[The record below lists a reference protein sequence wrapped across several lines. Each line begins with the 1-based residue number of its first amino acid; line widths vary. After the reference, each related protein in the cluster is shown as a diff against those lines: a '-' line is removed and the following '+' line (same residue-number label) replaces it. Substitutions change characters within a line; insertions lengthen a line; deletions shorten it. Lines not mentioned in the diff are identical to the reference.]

1 MKAYRHKFNK
11 RLTGVWL
18 LLFIVATSVNL
29 YGQDLEEDEIDVL
42 LDELFFNDQQF
53 IDDILESFNTYNF
66 LYTNLSFN
74 SNTFFSGRE
83 SGIDQFNIV
92 PQLSYYS
99 SSGFNLSVSG
109 LFYETFTPNWDFTN
123 VYAGY
128 YHAIGDKKL
137 FHYNVGYTRYF
148 YSDGWDTFTNS
159 LDLSIGLRNKKKT
172 IGTKIA
178 ASYLF
183 GTDQSFQI
191 ASRTYANAIITR
203 NKDFVLK
210 FRPQIGFLIAQ
221 QTIAL
226 EQLNTQ
232 GNQTTTE
239 YIYNDIFDLLN
250 TQLNLPIVLATKSWD
265 IELGYNI
272 NIPSPVET
280 ESNLNTTGF
289 FNISIG
295 YLIDLDRN

>member
-1 MKAYRHKFNK
+1 MKAYRHNFNK
-11 RLTGVWL
+11 RSTAVWL
-18 LLFIVATSVNL
+18 LLFIVATSINI
-29 YGQDLEEDEIDVL
+29 YGQDPEEDEIDVL
-42 LDELFFNDQQF
+42 LDELFFNEQQF

-123 VYAGY
+123 VYVGY
-128 YHAIGDKKL
+128 YHVIGNKKL

-172 IGTKIA
+172 IGTKIG

-210 FRPQIGFLIAQ
+210 FRPQLGFLIAQ

-280 ESNLNTTGF
+280 ESNLNNTGF
-289 FNISIG
+289 INLSIG
-295 YLIDLDRN
+295 YLIDLDKK

>member
-11 RLTGVWL
+11 RSTAVWL
-18 LLFIVATSVNL
+18 LLFIVATSINI
-29 YGQDLEEDEIDVL
+29 YGQDPEEDEIDVL
-42 LDELFFNDQQF
+42 LDELFFNEQQF

-123 VYAGY
+123 VYVGY
-128 YHAIGDKKL
+128 YHVIGKKKL

-172 IGTKIA
+172 IGTKIG

-210 FRPQIGFLIAQ
+210 FRPQLGFLIAQ

-280 ESNLNTTGF
+280 ESNLNNTGF
-289 FNISIG
+289 INLSIG
-295 YLIDLDRN
+295 

>member
-1 MKAYRHKFNK
+1 MA
-11 RLTGVWL
+11 VWL
-18 LLFIVATSVNL
+18 LLFTVVTSANL
-29 YGQDLEEDEIDVL
+29 YAQEPEQDEIDML
-42 LDELFFNDQQF
+42 LDDLFFNDQQLV
-53 IDDILESFNTYNF
+53 DDILDSFNTYNF
-66 LYTNLSFN
+66 LYANLSFH

-83 SGIDQFNIV
+83 SGVDQYNVV
-92 PQLSYYS
+92 PQFSYYS
-99 SSGFNLSVSG
+99 SSGFNVSISG
-109 LFYETFTPNWDFTN
+109 LYYETFTPNWDFTN
-123 VYAGY
+123 VYLGY
-128 YHAIGDKKL
+128 YHTIGKKKL
-137 FHYNVGYTRYF
+137 IHYNVGYTRYF
-148 YSDGWDTFTNS
+148 YSYDWDTFTNS
-159 LDLSIGLRNKKKT
+159 LHLSIGLRNKKKT
-172 IGTKIA
+172 IGTKLG

-191 ASRTYANAIITR
+191 ASRTYANVTITR
-203 NKDFVLK
+203 KKNFVLK

-280 ESNLNTTGF
+280 ETDLNTTGF

-295 YLIDLDRN
+295 YLIDLDKN